1 MPRQRVGIGSTPGA
15 EGARDRRSDRPHP
28 PADIVCIS
36 MMRGKTRDTPASA
49 SAPSQPTKAASA
61 ALTPTWMTGTTTVGA
76 ARPNKVAAMG
86 PSSRAGVVVGTLPE
100 LAVRARDCV
109 DRRLIGDRAQRC
121 VAAWVMAPRLL
132 VRFPA

>member
-61 ALTPTWMTGTTTVGA
+61 ALTPTWMTETTTVGA

-86 PSSRAGVVVGTLPE
+86 PLQQG
-100 LAVRARDCV
+100 
-109 DRRLIGDRAQRC
+109 RRCGGN
-121 VAAWVMAPRLL
+121 AP
-132 VRFPA
+132 